1 MNLKYKEKN
10 MSNLE
15 LPEVFKQ
22 TQPREGVSNR
32 YQMINTESVIKDLV
46 NKYSFK
52 LDDIKVAGVRKTEN
66 IDKQKHLAI
75 LKYTD
80 LQTEEGVPTLVIANS
95 HNRSSS
101 FQVHT
106 GYIRFACENGLIAG
120 TNIES
125 MKVQHTAQN
134 WNELL
139 SSFISQYMKNVSI
152 MEDEHRLLKRKQ
164 LNNIT
169 LKYFLEEASK
179 IRYDLKDVLDINEL
193 NLIRRPED
201 VGSDMYKTYNR
212 VQESLIKGLFTR
224 RTRRTTD
231 DGIVLDNWSQAKM
244 LTDQKEIIRV
254 NKEIRDLAI
263 GLTA

>member
-1 MNLKYKEKN
+1 
-10 MSNLE
+10 MSNIE

-22 TQPREGVSNR
+22 TQPKEGVSQR
-32 YQMINTESVIKDLV
+32 YQMINTESVITDLV

-52 LDDIKVAGVRKTEN
+52 LDNIQVSGVRKQEN
-66 IDKQKHLAI
+66 VDKQKHLAT
-75 LKYTD
+75 LKYTA
-80 LQTEEGVPTLVIANS
+80 LETNEGVPTVVITNS

-106 GYIRFACENGLIAG
+106 GYIRFACANGLIAG

-139 SSFISQYMKNVSI
+139 NGFISQYMNNVSL
-152 MEDEHRLLKRKQ
+152 MEEEHNRMKRKS
-164 LNNIT
+164 LNDIT
-169 LKYFLEEASK
+169 LRYFLSEAAK
-179 IRYDLKDVLDINEL
+179 IRYDIKDVLDINEL

-201 VGSDMYKTYNR
+201 IGLDMYKVYNR
-212 VQESLIKGLFTR
+212 VQESLVNGLFTR
-224 RTRRTTD
+224 RTKRTTE
-231 DGIVLDNWSQAKM
+231 DGVIIDNWSQAKK

-254 NKEIRDLAI
+254 NKEIRDLV
-263 GLTA
+263 LEVM